1 MNAKNQPNK
10 KKVCKEKQ
18 FYENT
23 GGPDSE
29 ISFQYLAVLVPTAS
43 RPGSQNQSPWS
54 IKDLDPEKT
63 EPQVNPGLESRLS
76 PVGKAAEPWPWFKKV
91 KRSLY
96 QRV

>member
-43 RPGSQNQSPWS
+43 RPGSQNQSP
-54 IKDLDPEKT
+54 
-63 EPQVNPGLESRLS
+63 
-76 PVGKAAEPWPWFKKV
+76 
-91 KRSLY
+91 
-96 QRV
+96 